1 VPDLPHAYPFRFVEA
16 RPGRDPA
23 LAPSAGDALPWR
35 GYPRG
40 PYPLSLAV
48 EAMAQAALA
57 AVPREGPG
65 TVGGRAFLAGIED
78 ARLLAEIHPGDRLE
92 ASADLLTRF
101 GPAIK
106 VRCRL
111 KRPSSDSAGAGATVA
126 EATLLL
132 ALEPAG
138 PLGWERDRGR
148 GG

>member
-1 VPDLPHAYPFRFVEA
+1 MPDLPHAYPFRFVEPSGDRA
-16 RPGRDPA
+16 PE
-23 LAPSAGDALPWR
+23 LAPSAGDALPWK
-35 GYPRG
+35 GDPRG

-57 AVPREGPG
+57 ALPQQGGGEPG
-65 TVGGRAFLAGIED
+65 AQVYLAGIED
-78 ARLLAEIHPGDRLE
+78 ARLLAEIHAGDRLA
-92 ASADLLTRF
+92 ASAELLSRF

-111 KRPSSDSAGAGATVA
+111 KRPSSDSAETGVTVA

-138 PLGWERDRGR
+138 PPA
-148 GG
+148 

>member
-1 VPDLPHAYPFRFVEA
+1 MPDLPHAYPFRFVEA

-35 GYPRG
+35 GEPRG

-57 AVPREGPG
+57 AVPAEQELEA
-65 TVGGRAFLAGIED
+65 GGRVFLAGIED
-78 ARLLAEIHPGDRLE
+78 ARLLAKIHAGDRLE
-92 ASADLLTRF
+92 ARAELQGRF
-101 GPAIK
+101 ARAVK

-111 KRPSSDSAGAGATVA
+111 ERDGTPVA

-138 PLGWERDRGR
+138 PPG
-148 GG
+148 

>member
-16 RPGRDPA
+16 RPGRDPT

-35 GYPRG
+35 GEPRG

-57 AVPREGPG
+57 ALPREGPG

-78 ARLLAEIHPGDRLE
+78 ARLLAEIHAGDRLE
-92 ASADLLTRF
+92 ASAELLSRF
-101 GPAIK
+101 GPAVK

-111 KRPSSDSAGAGATVA
+111 ERDGRPVA

-132 ALEPAG
+132 ALEPA
-138 PLGWERDRGR
+138 RHQT
-148 GG
+148 

>member
-1 VPDLPHAYPFRFVEA
+1 VPDLPHAYPFRFVEPPEQDQA
-16 RPGRDPA
+16 PT

-35 GYPRG
+35 GEPRA

-57 AVPREGPG
+57 AVPAEREEEAA
-65 TVGGRAFLAGIED
+65 GRVFLAGIEN
-78 ARLLAEIHPGDRLE
+78 ARLVAEIHAGDRLE
-92 ASADLLTRF
+92 ASAELQGRF
-101 GPAIK
+101 GPAVK

-138 PLGWERDRGR
+138 PRG
-148 GG
+148 